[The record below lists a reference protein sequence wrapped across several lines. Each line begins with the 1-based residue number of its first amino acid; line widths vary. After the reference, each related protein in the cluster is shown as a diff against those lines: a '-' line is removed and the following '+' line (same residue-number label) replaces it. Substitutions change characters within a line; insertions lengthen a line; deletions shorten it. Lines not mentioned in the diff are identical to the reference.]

1 MSPVKRLVG
10 RGLRIVGPGLRVV
23 AGLLAAAATVAGMAG
38 GGVDSGGTGRVS
50 LSYSIG
56 RLSGF
61 GSIVLNG
68 VHYDETR
75 ALVFDDEGGLHFRDA
90 LKLGMTLDVT
100 AGPVSTDASTGVS
113 SAAADKIVFGSAI
126 RGPLQALDW
135 RNFTITVLGQ
145 TVKVNS
151 DTVFAAPA
159 SGMAGIGYGQVL
171 EVHAM
176 LDAASGQY
184 IATRIELPQV
194 VASYKLHGAVSRLDT
209 AARTFYI
216 GKTRIGYGSAL
227 PGEVPGL
234 ADGALVN
241 VKLRTSAGRNG
252 TWEMISGSQ
261 GSPSVPPSADSMTLD
276 GIVSAYHGLN
286 DFKVDGT
293 AVNATGAG
301 VVFKGGTNG
310 QLANGVR
317 VIVTGKVVN
326 RVLVADGVE
335 YRQGGS
341 NSNGSP
347 EKVTLHG
354 VVESANAP
362 QRTFVVRGNTVAY
375 DAATKFDHGGAA
387 GLVPGAEVD
396 VTGAL
401 CASGTEVCAARIKV
415 GK

>member
-1 MSPVKRLVG
+1 MSLVKRL
-10 RGLRIVGPGLRVV
+10 VGPGLRVV
-23 AGLLAAAATVAGMAG
+23 AGVLAATATVAGMAG

-75 ALVFDDEGGLHFRDA
+75 ALVLDDEGGLHLRDA

-100 AGPVSTDASTGVS
+100 AGPVTANAATGVN
-113 SAAADKIVFGSAI
+113 SAVADKIVFGSAI
-126 RGPLQALDW
+126 RGPLQSLDW

-145 TVKVNS
+145 TVKVNT

-159 SGMAGIGYGQVL
+159 SGMAGMRVGQVL

-176 LDAASGQY
+176 FDAASGQY

-194 VASYKLHGAVSRLDT
+194 VANYKLQGAVSRLDT
-209 AARTFYI
+209 SARTFYI
-216 GKTRIGYGSAL
+216 GSARIGYGSAL
-227 PGEVPGL
+227 PGEVPAL
-234 ADGALVN
+234 ADGAVVK
-241 VKLRTSAGRNG
+241 VKLRTGAGKNG

-261 GSPSVPPSADSMTLD
+261 GNRQVPPDVGSVTVD

-286 DFKVDGT
+286 DFKLDGK
-293 AVNATGAG
+293 AVNAAGAG
-301 VVFKGGTNG
+301 VAFKGGTNG

-317 VIVTGKVVN
+317 VIVTGQVSN

-354 VVESANAP
+354 IVESANAP
-362 QRTFVVRGNTVAY
+362 QRTFVVRGTDVAY
-375 DAATKFDHGGAA
+375 GSATSFEGGSAAR
-387 GLVPGAEVD
+387 LVPGTAVD

-401 CASGTEVCAARIKV
+401 CASGTEVCAARIEV